1 MGKADIL
8 ALPYREIEQSGVL
21 YTGLAFGKPMVLGD
35 VGGFAEFARA
45 YDAARLVPPGD
56 AEALAAALNDL
67 IADPAKRA
75 ELSAAARAAV
85 EKAHGWDAIAASTL
99 ALYERLG
106 ARPASGSR

>member
-1 MGKADIL
+1 
-8 ALPYREIEQSGVL
+8 
-21 YTGLAFGKPMVLGD
+21 MVLGD

-106 ARPASGSR
+106 RPARLRQPIIGPRCQWPRRSSGAPSRAWSTRM